1 MLNNIKINLFE
12 YPNFTQF
19 YITLDLNH
27 ALNES
32 MVHEEYSN
40 LNKYLTEN
48 GIQVVYEKCFGQLSF
63 KDKVLDIKRSVER
76 EKFPQW
82 PLSYIEGNPA
92 LNSFMSSITIMGI
105 RSLNKEVKIEYIEF
119 EDRIIGTKMID
130 LNEEY
135 LYLMGLASDARYG
148 TNEFNVMFE
157 QLKGILNISQFS
169 EGDIVRTWIYLN
181 DIKDNYVNFNEA
193 RRIFFEQSNID
204 YSSSS
209 NVLPASTCIHG
220 ITDNRSTAMI
230 DVMCIKKMSTYA
242 KIDRI
247 YTPLLNEAEGDS
259 YLFKPTFSRALSID
273 SDNHIEIQL
282 SGTASVDQNG
292 ETVFKDDPYKQIQK
306 TLTNIGSLLS
316 VHDLTF
322 KDFVQST
329 CFFKSEEYYIIF
341 QQVMQEMN
349 IPHFSSTFVIGDIC
363 RQDLLCEIDGV
374 IKKNKKQ
381 ERIDEIQNGYS
392 NEVTDIIRKL
402 LQTHEEISLE
412 ENLRSKGMDSLKTIE
427 LIVNLESTFDINFNN
442 DELLLENFE
451 SIRLICDLI
460 NIKK

>member
-1 MLNNIKINLFE
+1 MLKNFKINQFE

-32 MVHEEYSN
+32 MVQEEYSN
-40 LNKYLTEN
+40 LNRYLTQNE
-48 GIQVVYEKCFGQLSF
+48 IQVVYEKCFGQLSF

-76 EKFPQW
+76 EKFLQW
-82 PLSYIEGNPA
+82 PLSYIEGNPV
-92 LNSFMSSITIMGI
+92 LNSCMSSLTVMGI

-119 EDRIIGTKMID
+119 EDRVIGTKVID
-130 LNEEY
+130 SNQEY
-135 LYLMGLASDARYG
+135 LYIMGLASDTRHG

-157 QLKGILNISQFS
+157 QLKDILSVSHFS
-169 EGDIVRTWIYLN
+169 VGDIVRTWIYLN
-181 DIKDNYVNFNEA
+181 DINDNYVDFNEA
-193 RRIFFEQSNID
+193 RRVFFEQSNID

-220 ITDNRSTAMI
+220 ITNYGATAMI
-230 DVMCIKKMSTYA
+230 DVMCIKKMSSFA

-259 YLFKPTFSRALSID
+259 YLFKPTFSRALSIEA
-273 SDNHIEIQL
+273 DNHIEIQL

-306 TLTNIGSLLS
+306 TLTNIESMLS
-316 VHDLTF
+316 VHELTF
-322 KDFVQST
+322 EDFVQST
-329 CFFKSEEYYIIF
+329 CFFKSDEYYTVF
-341 QQVMQEMN
+341 KQVMKEMD

-374 IKKNKKQ
+374 VKKSKKQ
-381 ERIDEIQNGYS
+381 EKIDENYYEHN
-392 NEVTDIIRKL
+392 NEVTEIIRKL
-402 LQTHEEISLE
+402 IQTHEEIQLD
-412 ENLRSKGMDSLKTIE
+412 ENLREKGMDSLKTIE
-427 LIVNLESTFDINFNN
+427 LIVLLENTFDFNFNN

-451 SIRLICDLI
+451 SIRSICDLI
-460 NIKK
+460 KNKK

>member
-1 MLNNIKINLFE
+1 MLKNFKINQFE

-32 MVHEEYSN
+32 MVQEEYSN
-40 LNKYLTEN
+40 LNRYLTQNE
-48 GIQVVYEKCFGQLSF
+48 IQVVYEKCFGQLSF

-92 LNSFMSSITIMGI
+92 LNSCMSSITVMGI

-119 EDRIIGTKMID
+119 EDRVIGTKMID
-130 LNEEY
+130 LNQEY
-135 LYLMGLASDARYG
+135 LYIMGLASDTRHG
-148 TNEFNVMFE
+148 TNEFNGMFE
-157 QLKGILNISQFS
+157 QLKDILSVSQFS
-169 EGDIVRTWIYLN
+169 VGDMVRTWIYLN
-181 DIKDNYVNFNEA
+181 DINDNYVNFNEA
-193 RRIFFEQSNID
+193 RRVFFEQSNID

-220 ITDNRSTAMI
+220 ITNYGATAMI
-230 DVMCIKKMSTYA
+230 DVMCIKKMSSNA

-259 YLFKPTFSRALSID
+259 YLFKPTFSRALSIEA
-273 SDNHIEIQL
+273 DNHIEIQL

-306 TLTNIGSLLS
+306 TLTNIESMLS
-316 VHDLTF
+316 VHELTF
-322 KDFVQST
+322 EDFVQST
-329 CFFKSEEYYIIF
+329 CFFKSDEYYTIF

-374 IKKNKKQ
+374 IKKSKKQ
-381 ERIDEIQNGYS
+381 ERIDENHYEYS
-392 NEVTDIIRKL
+392 NEVTEIIRKL
-402 LQTHEEISLE
+402 IQTHEEIQLD
-412 ENLRSKGMDSLKTIE
+412 ENLREKGMDSLKTIE
-427 LIVNLESTFDINFNN
+427 LIVLLENTFDFNFNN

-451 SIRLICDLI
+451 SIRSICDLI
-460 NIKK
+460 KNKK